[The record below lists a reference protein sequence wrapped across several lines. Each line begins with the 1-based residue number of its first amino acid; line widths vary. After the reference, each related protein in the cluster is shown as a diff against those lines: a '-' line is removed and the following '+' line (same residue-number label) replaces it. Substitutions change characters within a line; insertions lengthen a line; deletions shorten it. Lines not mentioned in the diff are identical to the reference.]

1 MRAGVSCSSSVL
13 NDNFGEATRMSGAR
27 SQHVHVV
34 AQVVLLAAFAA
45 CKPAPRTTSAPAFR
59 AVAAIGETLT
69 LESKILGETRVINVY
84 VPPDYATSKERYP
97 VLFMPDGGMKEDF
110 PHIVGSVDVSI
121 KNGIIRPVIV
131 VGVENTVR
139 RRDLTGPTTVPEEMK
154 AAPLAGGHTKFRAFL
169 RDELK
174 PMIAARYRTT
184 NESAI
189 VGESLAGLFVIE
201 TLLVEPTLF
210 DGYIAAD
217 PSLQWNHYELASTAA
232 ARLAWWNAGPRT
244 LYFATADE
252 PVIHDGVALL
262 LSALRIQAPPIVWR
276 YEPMPD
282 EHHGTIFPTAALHG
296 IRMLFAAPDAP

>member
-1 MRAGVSCSSSVL
+1 MRAGVSCSPAVL
-13 NDNFGEATRMSGAR
+13 NENFRAVRRLSRACSR
-27 SQHVHVV
+27 HAHVV
-34 AQVVLLAAFAA
+34 AQLGLIIAIAA
-45 CKPAPRTTSAPAFR
+45 CTTTRRAIPAPPSVTLAS
-59 AVAAIGETLT
+59 IGETLT
-69 LESKILGETRVINVY
+69 LESKILGEKRVINVY
-84 VPPDYATSKERYP
+84 VPPDYATSTDRYP
-97 VLFMPDGGMKEDF
+97 VLYMPDGGMKEDF

-139 RRDLTGPTTVPEEMK
+139 RRDLPGPTTVPEEMK
-154 AAPLAGGHTKFRAFL
+154 AAPHAGGNTTFRAFL

-184 NESAI
+184 AESAI

-217 PSLQWNHYELASTAA
+217 PSLQWNEHELARSAA
-232 ARLAWWNAGPRT
+232 ARAPWISGPRT
-244 LYFATADE
+244 LYVATADE
-252 PVIHDGVALL
+252 PDIQEGVAMLV
-262 LSALRIQAPPIVWR
+262 SALRIQAPPIVWR

-282 EHHGTIFPTAALHG
+282 EHHGTIFPTAALRG
-296 IRMLFAAPDAP
+296 IRFLFAAAP